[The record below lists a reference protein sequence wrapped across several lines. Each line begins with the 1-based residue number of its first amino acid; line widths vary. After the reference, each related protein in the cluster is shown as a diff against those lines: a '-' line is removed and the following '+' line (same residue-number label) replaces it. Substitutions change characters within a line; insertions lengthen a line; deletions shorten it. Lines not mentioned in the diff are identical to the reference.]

1 MKTGM
6 VGERAFVVA
15 IDSSISTTLVVV
27 AIQITISKVIVAI
40 KTIVSSQ

>member
-1 MKTGM
+1 M